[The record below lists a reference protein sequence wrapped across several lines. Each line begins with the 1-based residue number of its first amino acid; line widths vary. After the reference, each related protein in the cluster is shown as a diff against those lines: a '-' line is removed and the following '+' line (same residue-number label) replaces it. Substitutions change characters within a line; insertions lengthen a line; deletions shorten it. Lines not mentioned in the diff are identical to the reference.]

1 MGDIDNPKRQ
11 QIVATAKTLFYKFGI
26 RRVTIEEICREA
38 NVSKMTF
45 YKHFSNKVELVK
57 FLLEHMTNESMA
69 AYRKIMD
76 QPIPFPEKVKQ
87 SVQLKMEGTENLSQE
102 FFLDLH
108 RDADPEILQFFNEI
122 ARKNIHEII
131 NDYVEAQKKGEIR
144 RDIKPEFIH
153 YFLNHMFTMAE
164 DENLARLYD
173 SPQDL
178 IMELINFFFY
188 GVLPREGDD
197 KGKKNV

>member
-102 FFLDLH
+102 FFLDFH

>member
-57 FLLEHMTNESMA
+57 FLIKHLNVEAMA
-69 AYRKIMD
+69 TYRKIMD

-87 SVQLKMEGTENLSQE
+87 SVQLKMENTEDVSRE
-102 FFLDLH
+102 FSRCSPGCRS
-108 RDADPEILQFFNEI
+108 RDTAIF
-122 ARKNIHEII
+122 
-131 NDYVEAQKKGEIR
+131 
-144 RDIKPEFIH
+144 
-153 YFLNHMFTMAE
+153 
-164 DENLARLYD
+164 
-173 SPQDL
+173 
-178 IMELINFFFY
+178 
-188 GVLPREGDD
+188 
-197 KGKKNV
+197 